1 MIYPEEHFRR
11 VSSLR
16 STFKMFAGLLESQR
30 KPTLA
35 LSDRVT
41 KPGKDKT
48 LSEIYSLT
56 TVRKVQ

>member
-1 MIYPEEHFRR
+1 
-11 VSSLR
+11 
-16 STFKMFAGLLESQR
+16 MFAGLLESQR